1 VNTVTH
7 ARASSPVHSNVAEL
21 SDQLADAVASAG
33 AALVAVH
40 ARPRLPSTG
49 VHWKDGI
56 IVTTDGTIRQEEDI
70 AVTLPDGKR
79 IPATLA
85 GRDRGTDLA
94 VLRIPAGSLGVASL
108 GDPATLRPGN
118 LVLALA
124 RLDDGGAR
132 AAFGAVSATGGKW
145 RSWKGGEIDRWL
157 QSDLTIYP
165 GFGGGPLV
173 DPAGQ
178 IHGVNSGALSRPLAT
193 TIPVGTVNRV
203 VTQLLE
209 RGYVA
214 RGWIG
219 AAMQPVRLDKRT
231 GLLIVS
237 IEPDAPAAKAGLLL
251 GDIVVAIDG
260 ENIES
265 FEQLLDVLSGEAVG
279 KTLHLDVVRAGEQR
293 PIDLVIGERPRRRGR
308 RQIR

>member
-1 VNTVTH
+1 VTDSH
-7 ARASSPVHSNVAEL
+7 SKSSIAAL
-21 SDQLADAVASAG
+21 SDQLADAVATAG
-33 AALVAVH
+33 ESLVAVH

-49 VHWKDGI
+49 VHWRDGVV
-56 IVTTDGTIRQEEDI
+56 VTTEGTIRREDDI
-70 AVTLPDGKR
+70 AVTLPDGRR

-94 VLRIPAGSLGVASL
+94 VLRIPSGTLTVAAL

-124 RLDDGGAR
+124 RLDEGGAR

-145 RSWKGGEIDRWL
+145 RCWKGGEIDRWL

-173 DPAGQ
+173 DPTGR
-178 IHGVNSGALSRPLAT
+178 IHGVNSGGLSRPLAT
-193 TIPVGTVNRV
+193 TIPVETVNRV
-203 VTQLLE
+203 VAQLLE

-219 AAMQPVRLDKRT
+219 AAMQPVRLDQRG
-231 GLLIVS
+231 GLLLVS

-251 GDIVVAIDG
+251 GDVLVAIDG
-260 ENIES
+260 QDLES
-265 FEQLLDVLSGEAVG
+265 FDKLLDLLSGDAVG
-279 KTLHLDVVRAGEQR
+279 KRVRFDVVRAGEQR
-293 PIDLVIGERPRRRGR
+293 SVEVVIGERPRRRG
-308 RQIR
+308 

>member
-1 VNTVTH
+1 MSDSTS
-7 ARASSPVHSNVAEL
+7 RSNLAAL
-21 SDQLADAVASAG
+21 SDELADAVAKAG
-33 AALVAVH
+33 SALVAVH

-49 VHWKDGI
+49 IHWKDGV
-56 IVTTDGTIRQEEDI
+56 IVTTDGTIRQEDI

-79 IPATLA
+79 IPAKLA
-85 GRDRGTDLA
+85 GRDRDTDLA
-94 VLRIPAGSLGVASL
+94 VLKIPTGSLAVADV
-108 GDPATLRPGN
+108 GEPATLRPGN

-173 DPAGQ
+173 DAGGK
-178 IHGVNSGALSRPLAT
+178 IHGVNSGALSRPFAT
-193 TIPVGTVNRV
+193 TITAGTVHRV

-219 AAMQPVRLDKRT
+219 AAMQPVRLDKEAGF

-237 IEPDAPAAKAGLLL
+237 VESDAPAAKAGLLL
-251 GDIVVAIDG
+251 GDVLIAVDG
-260 ENIES
+260 KRLES
-265 FEQLLDVLSGEAVG
+265 FDQLLDMVGSEAVG
-279 KTLHLDVVRAGEQR
+279 KRVKIEIVRGGAKR
-293 PIDLVIGERPRRRGR
+293 TVDLEIGERPRRPR
-308 RQIR
+308 

>member
-1 VNTVTH
+1 MTESRSQS
-7 ARASSPVHSNVAEL
+7 AAL
-21 SDQLADAVASAG
+21 SEQLADAVGSAG
-33 AALVAVH
+33 ASLVAVH

-49 VHWKDGI
+49 VHWTDGVV
-56 IVTTDGTIRQEEDI
+56 VTTEGTIKQEEGTT
-70 AVTLPDGKR
+70 VTLPDGRR

-85 GRDRGTDLA
+85 GRDRSTDLA
-94 VLRIPAGSLGVASL
+94 VLRIPTGSLAVAAL
-108 GDPATLRPGN
+108 GDPASLRPGN

-173 DPAGQ
+173 DPAGRV
-178 IHGVNSGALSRPLAT
+178 HGINSGALSRPFAT
-193 TIPVGTVNRV
+193 TIPVETVNRV

-209 RGYVA
+209 RGYVP

-219 AAMQPVRLDKRT
+219 AAMQPVQLDKRS
-231 GLLIVS
+231 GLLLVS
-237 IEPDAPAAKAGLLL
+237 IEPESPAAKAGLLL
-251 GDIVVAIDG
+251 GDVLVRIDG
-260 ENIES
+260 KDLES
-265 FEQLLDVLSGEAVG
+265 FEQLLDTLGSDAVG
-279 KTLHLDVVRAGEQR
+279 KRVPLDVIRAGEPR
-293 PIDLVIGERPRRRGR
+293 PIDVVIGERPRRRGTR
-308 RQIR
+308 